1 MEIVLNSQV
10 TKIDPDTNIEM
21 LLEKFNYQKQYVAV
35 ALNFECVQRDK
46 YLQTFLSEGDEVE
59 ILSPMQGG

>member
-1 MEIVLNSQV
+1 MEIILNSQA
-10 TKIDPDTNIEM
+10 TSIEPNTNIEK
-21 LLEKFNYQKQYVAV
+21 LLEDFKFQKQYVAV

-46 YLQTFLSEGDEVE
+46 YLQTILSEGDEVE